1 MGRRLMALPSPNLDD
16 RRFQQLV
23 DEAKRYVQ
31 QRAPEWT
38 DHNVSDPGVTLIETF
53 AYLVDQLLYR
63 LNRVPDKNY
72 TAFLDLLGIRLF
84 PPAAAVADVD
94 FWLSAPQPDTV
105 TLTPGTEVTT
115 AGGEAD
121 EAVVFATTDELR
133 IVPSEL
139 TRLVT
144 ASRTGEQTD
153 RTGELAEGR
162 DIPAFQTAPQPGDA
176 LLFGLPTAVP
186 RCVVAVRLDS
196 RVEGIGVDP
205 RQPPLVWEAWDGGGW
220 QVCETGEDSTG
231 GLNRP
236 GEVIVYV
243 PAGHTASVI
252 GGTRAGWL
260 RCRVTEAEP
269 GQPFYSESPTVRE
282 AAVFTVGGT
291 MTVEHAESGTDVP
304 LGTSEGVAGQTFRLG
319 RPPVLLDREPP
330 VVEVSSAEGWQRWD
344 VVEHFGRSGPADRH
358 VQVDSTTGEFTFPP
372 ALREPDGTLRQC
384 GAVPPKGAQIRVA
397 RYRTGGGPAGN
408 VARGAISVLRS
419 PVPYVARVV
428 NRNSPGPRTPAAPTP
443 DTSTPAPHSART
455 PRKAGDPPPGHTP
468 RRGPRRRG
476 RHALPLLRHPQP
488 ARPSVLPTLRDRAE
502 SRHEARTA
510 AVVADRVAVP
520 PSGAGGFGQG
530 GAAPGDPGRRGGA
543 VRRRSPAAPR
553 RTRPVRGHPGQTGQA
568 QAHHPGGHQG
578 ERRVPPAPGE
588 EHHRRT
594 EQQLLGRTRAGRLGD
609 VHLPQAVPPGRPDH
623 HQRPVQE
630 PGGLRRRGTRTPDG
644 PGGNDAERRAA
655 AQAAHPQR
663 QTGPADDPRRHQRRE
678 DGTPGPAL
686 ARGTDLGPSTG
697 PRRGGVLPTRLNS
710 TPTAASPPSPR
721 SMPSPTRWGCGGG

>member
-1 MGRRLMALPSPNLDD
+1 MALPSPNLDD

-84 PPAAAVADVD
+84 PPAAAAAEVD

-115 AGGEAD
+115 AGGEGD
-121 EAVVFATTDELR
+121 EAVVFTTVDELR

-139 TRLVT
+139 VRLVT
-144 ASRTGEQTD
+144 APRTGEQTD
-153 RTGELAEGR
+153 RTRTLAEAG
-162 DIPAFQTAPQPGDA
+162 DVPCFQPAPEPGDA

-186 RCVVAVRLDS
+186 RCVVAVQLDS
-196 RVEGIGVDP
+196 RTEGVGVDP
-205 RQPPLVWEAWDGGGW
+205 RQPPLVWEAWAGGGW
-220 QVCETGEDSTG
+220 QVCETGEDTTG

-260 RCRVTEAEP
+260 RCRVTEPEP

-291 MTVEHAESGTDVP
+291 MSVEHAETETDVP
-304 LGTSEGVAGQTFRLG
+304 LGTSEGVSGQTFRLA
-319 RPPVLLDREPP
+319 RPPVLLDGEPP
-330 VVEVSSAEGWQRWD
+330 VVEVSSEEGWQRWE

-358 VQVDSTTGEFTFPP
+358 VRVDATTGEFSFPP
-372 ALREPDGTLRQC
+372 VLREPDGTLRQC

-419 PVPYVARVV
+419 SVPYVARVV
-428 NRNSPGPRTPAAPTP
+428 NREAARGGVAGESIDNAKLRAPDALRMQERAVTAEDYEIISRQAAPSVRRVRCLPAADGAGAVRVLVVP
-443 DTSTPAPHSART
+443 DAVADEGDDRLRFEQLIPSDQVLEAITASLDERRLIGTRLVVEPPAYQGVT
-455 PRKAGDPPPGHTP
+455 
-468 RRGPRRRG
+468 
-476 RHALPLLRHPQP
+476 
-488 ARPSVLPTLRDRAE
+488 
-502 SRHEARTA
+502 
-510 AVVADRVAVP
+510 VVARLA
-520 PSGAGGFGQG
+520 
-530 GAAPGDPGRRGGA
+530 AAPGDTDRVRDAALAALFRHLNPLHGGPDGTGWPFGRPVQYGDVFGVLQRATGNALVEEILLFAADPITGRRGAPTDRVDVAAGA
-543 VRRRSPAAPR
+543 LVFSYQHQVVVTAVGPDAG
-553 RTRPVRGHPGQTGQA
+553 TGIRG
-568 QAHHPGGHQG
+568 
-578 ERRVPPAPGE
+578 
-588 EHHRRT
+588 
-594 EQQLLGRTRAGRLGD
+594 
-609 VHLPQAVPPGRPDH
+609 
-623 HQRPVQE
+623 
-630 PGGLRRRGTRTPDG
+630 
-644 PGGNDAERRAA
+644 
-655 AQAAHPQR
+655 
-663 QTGPADDPRRHQRRE
+663 
-678 DGTPGPAL
+678 
-686 ARGTDLGPSTG
+686 
-697 PRRGGVLPTRLNS
+697 
-710 TPTAASPPSPR
+710 
-721 SMPSPTRWGCGGG
+721 